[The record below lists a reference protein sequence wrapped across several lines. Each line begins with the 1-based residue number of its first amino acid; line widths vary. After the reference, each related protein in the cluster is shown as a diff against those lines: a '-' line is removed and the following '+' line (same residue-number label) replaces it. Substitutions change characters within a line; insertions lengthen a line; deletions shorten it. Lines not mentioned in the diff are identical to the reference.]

1 MYRAYRFRFYPTQD
15 QETLLRKT
23 LGCCRVVYNHFLD
36 YRTKEWHQNKNSVG
50 YNQTSAL
57 LTELK
62 KTTEYE
68 WLNEVSCV
76 PLQQSLQH
84 LQTGFKNFFQKKNK
98 YPSFKKRKNR
108 NSCELTKSAFKYKEG
123 KIYIAKS
130 KEPLNIRW
138 SRQIPSHPSTITIT
152 LEPSGRWM
160 ISMLCEE
167 EIKQLKPTDK
177 VIGLDLGIDCFF
189 ATSNGD
195 KITNPKWMRKV
206 QNRLK
211 ILSQRLSKK
220 QKGSKNREKAR
231 VKVAKL
237 HQKIRDTRL
246 DFQHK
251 ISTQLVREN
260 QTIVVED
267 LNVSGMLKNHKLA
280 RAIAEVSWGQF
291 VSLLKYKCE
300 WYGRTLLKVDRYFPS
315 SKTCNSCGSI
325 QSKMPLNV
333 RKWTCP
339 DCGAIHDR
347 DINAAKNILAVG
359 NTVYACGG
367 NVRPKE
373 VSSGGSSV
381 EAGNLNREVK

>member
-1 MYRAYRFRFYPTQD
+1 MYIAYKFRFYPTES
-15 QETLLRKT
+15 QEVLLRKT

-62 KTTEYE
+62 KTPEYE

-84 LQTGFKNFFQKKNK
+84 LQTGFKNFFQKKSK
-98 YPSFKKRKNR
+98 YPRFKKKKNR

-138 SRQIPSHPSTITIT
+138 SRQIPSYPSTITIT

-167 EIKQLKPTDK
+167 EIKQLEPTDN

-195 KITNPKWMRKV
+195 KITNPKWLRKV
-206 QNRLK
+206 QKRLK
-211 ILSQRLSKK
+211 ILNQRLSKK

-237 HQKIRDTRL
+237 HQKIVDTRL
-246 DFQHK
+246 DYHHK

-280 RAIAEVSWGQF
+280 RAIAEISWSQF
-291 VSLLKYKCE
+291 VSLLQYKCD
-300 WYGRTLLKVDRYFPS
+300 WYGRTLLKVDRFFPS
-315 SKTCNSCGSI
+315 SKTCSSCGTI
-325 QSKMPLNV
+325 QSSMPLNV
-333 RKWTCP
+333 REWTCP
-339 DCGAIHDR
+339 DCGSRHDR
-347 DINAAKNILAVG
+347 DVNAAKNILTVG
-359 NTVYACGG
+359 LAGFACKAEI
-367 NVRPKE
+367 RP
-373 VSSGGSSV
+373 
-381 EAGNLNREVK
+381 EANLLRA